1 MDELTKTIATR
12 GDLAHLA
19 LFLCASGVLVSV
31 MSELARA
38 NQRFEDFV
46 KEIAAL
52 NRLGTLRADDC
63 ARWRVF
69 RIRE

>member
-1 MDELTKTIATR
+1 MDDLTKTIAER

-19 LFLCASGVLVSV
+19 LFLWASGASGLLVYALR
-31 MSELARA
+31 ELARA

-52 NRLGTLRADDC
+52 NQLFKRPNK
-63 ARWRVF
+63 
-69 RIRE
+69 